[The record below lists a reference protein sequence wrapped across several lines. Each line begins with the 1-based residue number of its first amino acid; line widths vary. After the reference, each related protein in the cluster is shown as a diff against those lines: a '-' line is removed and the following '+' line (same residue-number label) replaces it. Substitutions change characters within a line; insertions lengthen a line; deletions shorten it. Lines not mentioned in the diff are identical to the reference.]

1 MEALWLIPT
10 VELYREGLQIFQCH
24 HSEYLENG
32 WINHF
37 KMLISFIFL
46 YYNTLYTDVRFLFLS
61 EAERNFL
68 KKIS

>member
-1 MEALWLIPT
+1 MEALWLVPT
-10 VELYREGLQIFQCH
+10 VELYKEGLQIFQCY
-24 HSEYLENG
+24 HSEYLETG
-32 WINHF
+32 WINHL

-61 EAERNFL
+61 EAEGNFL